1 MATIS
6 LCMIVRNE
14 EDVLA
19 RCLDSVKGLVDE
31 IVLVDTGSIDGT
43 KAMAARYTHDV
54 YDFKW
59 VDDFGAAR
67 NYSFSKATMEFQMWL
82 DADDVME
89 EADRDEF
96 LHMKSELGTETDV
109 VMLPY
114 HVAFDQE
121 GKPTMTYYRERL
133 LRRSRGFVWQ
143 GAVHEVITPAG
154 AIRYGKA
161 AVCHRK
167 LHPSDPDRNLN
178 IYEAI
183 KEREG
188 ITDPRN
194 QFYYG
199 RELYYHKRYEEAAH
213 VFQAFLLEGLGWI
226 ENNIYACLNLSECL
240 ENLGNREAAL
250 MALFKSFRYDLPRP
264 ELCCALGNWFLEE
277 AGRNA
282 DANTDTTTPSDVT
295 LLNQAIYWYLRAKEG
310 EEDPKGGGFV
320 NPDCSGF
327 LPDIQLCV
335 CYDRLG
341 DREEAI
347 KYHELARGK
356 KPTHPAVLL
365 NEAYFGKKG

>member
-31 IVLVDTGSIDGT
+31 IVLVDTGSTDET
-43 KAMAARYTHDV
+43 KAIAAGYTDRI
-54 YDFKW
+54 YDFEW
-59 VDDFGAAR
+59 VDDFSAAR
-67 NYSFSKATMEFQMWL
+67 NYSFSKAVMEFQMWL
-82 DADDVME
+82 DADDVIE
-89 EADRDEF
+89 EEDRKEF
-96 LHMKSELGTETDV
+96 LRLKSELAEETDL

-121 GKPTMTYYRERL
+121 GNPTMTYYRERL
-133 LRRSRGFVWQ
+133 LRRSRGFTWQ

-154 AIRYGKA
+154 TIHYGKA

-167 LHPSDPDRNLN
+167 LHPSDPDRNLK

-188 ITDPRN
+188 ISDPRN

-199 RELYYHKRYEEAAH
+199 RELYYHKRYQEAAA
-213 VFQAFLLEGLGWI
+213 VFQAFLLEGRGWM
-226 ENNIYACLNLSECL
+226 ENNIAACLNLSQCL
-240 ENLGNREAAL
+240 GNLGNRDAAL
-250 MALFKSFRYDLPRP
+250 MALFQSFRYDLPRP
-264 ELCCALGNWFLEE
+264 ELCCAIGTWFLEE
-277 AGRNA
+277 ADSGAGANA
-282 DANTDTTTPSDVT
+282 G
-295 LLNQAIYWYLRAKEG
+295 LLNQAAYWYQRAREG
-310 EEDPKGGGFV
+310 EENPQSGGFV

-327 LPDIQLCV
+327 IPEIQLCV

-341 DREEAI
+341 DREKAM
-347 KYHELARGK
+347 KYHRLAK
-356 KPTHPAVLL
+356 KRKPAHPSVLL
-365 NEAYFGKKG
+365 NGTYFSD